1 MKTKISVVLVLFLM
15 SVGVHAQIDRSK
27 QPEPGPAPKIS
38 LETPQEF
45 QLKNGI
51 KVLVVENHK
60 LPKVTYSLRLDN
72 KPVTEGDKA
81 GVSSLL
87 SDLLGNGTTSIPK
100 DKFND
105 EIDFLGAGL
114 GFGSQSGY
122 ASSLTK
128 YTDRI
133 LQLMADAA
141 INPLFTEEEFQKSK
155 DQLIEGL
162 KSEEKSVDAIASRV
176 GSALSYGKHNAY
188 GEFITKETVN
198 NITLQDVKDFYNTY
212 FIPNNAYII
221 VVGDID
227 FKTAKKAITK
237 DFGKWK
243 KGTEIKT
250 TLPAVTPNVTTTQID
265 FVDMPNAV
273 QSNIVVTNNVDLK
286 MNDPDYFA
294 AQIANY
300 ILGGGGEGYLFK
312 NLREEHAYTY
322 GAYSSLRDSRYNGGR
337 FTASSQVRNAVTDS
351 AAVQIINEINR
362 IKTEPVD
369 PKDLESA
376 KAKYIGSFVMALEK
390 PETVAQ
396 YALNIKLNDLP
407 SDFYETYLEKINAL
421 TSADIQKAANKYFQ
435 SKNSRIIIVGKGSDV
450 LTNLEKTGIPV
461 KYYDAYAT
469 PIDKPNYDNPVLANI
484 TAEQV
489 LQNYLTAIGGKEK
502 IDKVSSLIIK
512 YEAEAMGS
520 KIISEEKRTAGKLAQ
535 NVFMNENLMMAMIV
549 TPDEVFVKQGSAK
562 NPIPAEMAADMR
574 ISSGLFMEQNILAL
588 GTAKLAGIEEVEGR
602 KAYKIE
608 VAGTTVS
615 YSLFYDLETGLKVKE
630 SQVINMGGKS
640 QIQDSFLKDYKAF
653 EGILFPSTK
662 ESTQMGQPIN
672 AKLKEV
678 IINSGVTEAD
688 FQ

>member
-1 MKTKISVVLVLFLM
+1 MKTKISVLLVLFLM

-60 LPKVTYSLRLDN
+60 LPKVTYSLTLDN
-72 KPVTEGDKA
+72 KPVTEGNKA

-87 SDLLGNGTTSIPK
+87 SDMLGNGTTSIPK
-100 DKFND
+100 DEFND
-105 EIDFLGAGL
+105 EIDFLGARL
-114 GFGSQSGY
+114 GFGSQSAY

-133 LQLMADAA
+133 LELMADAA
-141 INPLFTEEEFQKSK
+141 INPLLTEEEFLKSK

-176 GSALSYGKHNAY
+176 GSALSYGKHTAY
-188 GEFITKETVN
+188 GEFITEETVN
-198 NITLQDVKDFYNTY
+198 NITLQDVKDFYNAY
-212 FIPNNAYII
+212 FIPNNAYLI

-243 KGTEIKT
+243 KGAEIKT
-250 TLPAVTPNVTTTQID
+250 TLPAVTPNVATTQID

-322 GAYSSLRDSRYNGGR
+322 GAYSSLSDSRYNGAR

-351 AAVQIINEINR
+351 AAVQILNEINR

-390 PETVAQ
+390 PETVAR

-421 TSADIQKAANKYFQ
+421 TATDVQNAANKYFQ

-469 PIDKPNYDNPVLANI
+469 PIDKPNYESAVPTDI

-502 IDKVSSLIIK
+502 LDKVNTLAIK
-512 YEAEAMGS
+512 YEAEAMGA
-520 KIISEEKRTAGKLAQ
+520 KIIAEEKRTSGKLAQ
-535 NVFMNENLMMAMIV
+535 NVFMNDNLMMAMIV
-549 TPDEVFVKQGSAK
+549 TPEEVFVKQGGAK
-562 NPIPAEMAADMR
+562 NPIPAEMATDMR
-574 ISSGLFMEQNILAL
+574 ISSGLFMEQNILTL
-588 GTAKLAGIEEVEGR
+588 GTAKLAGIEDIEGSE
-602 KAYKIE
+602 AYKIE
-608 VAGTTVS
+608 VPGTTVS
-615 YSLFYDLETGLKVKE
+615 YSLFYDKETGLKVKE
-630 SQVINMGGKS
+630 TQVINMGGKS
-640 QIQDSFLKDYKAF
+640 QVQDSLLKDYKAF
-653 EGILFPSTK
+653 EGILFPSVK
-662 ESTQMGQPIN
+662 ESTQMGQPIH
-672 AKLKEV
+672 AKLMEV
-678 IINSGVTEAD
+678 LVNSGVTDAD

>member
-1 MKTKISVVLVLFLM
+1 MKTKISVLLALFLM

-60 LPKVTYSLRLDN
+60 LPKVTYSLTLDN
-72 KPVTEGDKA
+72 KPITEGDKA

-87 SDLLGNGTTSIPK
+87 SDMLGNGTTSIPK
-100 DKFND
+100 DEFND
-105 EIDFLGAGL
+105 EIDFLGARL
-114 GFGSQSGY
+114 GFGSQSAY

-128 YTDRI
+128 YTGRI
-133 LQLMADAA
+133 LELMADAA

-162 KSEEKSVDAIASRV
+162 KSQEKSVDAIASRV
-176 GSALSYGKHNAY
+176 GSALSFGKHTAY
-188 GEFITKETVN
+188 GEFVTEETVN

-212 FIPNNAYII
+212 FIPNNAYLI

-243 KGTEIKT
+243 KGAEIKT
-250 TLPAVTPNVTTTQID
+250 TLPEVTPNVATTQID
-265 FVDMPNAV
+265 FVDMSNAV

-286 MNDPDYFA
+286 MNHPDYFS

-351 AAVQIINEINR
+351 AAVQILNEINR

-390 PETVAQ
+390 PETVAE
-396 YALNIKLNDLP
+396 YALNIKLNNLP

-421 TSADIQKAANKYFQ
+421 TPADIQKAANKYFQ
-435 SKNSRIIIVGKGSDV
+435 SKNSRIIITGKGSDV

-461 KYYDAYAT
+461 KYYDTYAK
-469 PIDKPNYDNPVLANI
+469 PIDKPVYEVAIPEGV
-484 TAEQV
+484 TAESV
-489 LQNYLTAIGGKEK
+489 LQNYITAIGGKEML
-502 IDKVSSLIIK
+502 DKVNTLVIK
-512 YEAEAMGS
+512 YEAEANGS
-520 KIISEEKRTAGKLAQ
+520 KIISEEKRAIGKLAQ
-535 NVFMNENLMMAMIV
+535 NLFVNDNLAVAMIV
-549 TPDEVFVKQGSAK
+549 TPEDVFVKQGGAK
-562 NPIPAEMAADMR
+562 NPIPAEMAKDMR
-574 ISSGLFMEQNILAL
+574 VSSGLFMEQTILAL
-588 GTAKLAGIEEVEGR
+588 GTAKLAGIEDVKGQ

-608 VAGTTVS
+608 VPGTTVS
-615 YSLFYDLETGLKVKE
+615 YNLFYDVETSLKVKE
-630 SQVINMGGKS
+630 TQVINMGGQS
-640 QIQDSFLKDYKAF
+640 QVQDSFLKDYKAF
-653 EGILFPSTK
+653 EGILFPSIK
-662 ESTQMGQPIN
+662 ESSQMGQPIHAN
-672 AKLKEV
+672 LQEV
-678 IINSGVTEAD
+678 LINSGVTDAD